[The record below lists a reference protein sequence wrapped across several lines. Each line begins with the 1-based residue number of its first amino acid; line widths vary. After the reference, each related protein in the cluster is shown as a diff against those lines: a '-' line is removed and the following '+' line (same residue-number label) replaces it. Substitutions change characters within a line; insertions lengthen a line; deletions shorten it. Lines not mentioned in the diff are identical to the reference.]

1 MELGR
6 RMARPGRGHTP
17 VVLGLKPQQE
27 GLLQPWVLGSQTPEA
42 GLHLAAGMGGGAFPS
57 QAAGTHPAGS
67 HEGGPQNTVL
77 LGKTNGWPARH
88 SLMDTL

>member
-6 RMARPGRGHTP
+6 RMARPGWGHTP

-42 GLHLAAGMGGGAFPS
+42 GLHLAAGTGGGRSRHRQPAPTLQGAMRVAPRTQCSWVRLMGGR
-57 QAAGTHPAGS
+57 QDIH
-67 HEGGPQNTVL
+67 
-77 LGKTNGWPARH
+77 
-88 SLMDTL
+88 